1 VDTGPCPPVG
11 GHILRKALIV
21 AALMLAATAH
31 TASADM
37 SSAQLQGTV
46 PVATTNSQPT
56 PLQLWRSRV
65 RAHRVAAVRYAASL
79 GVRIHPGRIEMSTT
93 GIPYLQWMSLRWRHR
108 ANALLAVRSRRF
120 PALLCIHH
128 YEGSWV
134 AYSPAGYYGGFQMSL
149 TFMRHWGA
157 DKLAKYG
164 GRDARYWSAADQ
176 MAVASRA
183 VAHLG
188 YSPWPNTAAI
198 CGLY

>member
-1 VDTGPCPPVG
+1 
-11 GHILRKALIV
+11 
-21 AALMLAATAH
+21 MLAATTH
-31 TASADM
+31 TASAET
-37 SSAQLQGTV
+37 SSQLQGTV
-46 PVATTNSQPT
+46 PVATSTSKQT
-56 PLQLWRSRV
+56 TLQLWRGRV
-65 RAHRVAAVRYAASL
+65 RAHRVQAVRYAASL
-79 GVRIHPGRIEMSTT
+79 GVLLRPGRIEMHTT
-93 GIPYLQWMSLRWRHR
+93 SIPYLQWMAARWRAR
-108 ANALLAVRSRRF
+108 ANGLLAVRSRRF

-176 MAVASRA
+176 LAVASRA

-188 YSPWPNTAAI
+188 YSPWPNTAAAG
-198 CGLY
+198 GLY

>member
-1 VDTGPCPPVG
+1 
-11 GHILRKALIV
+11 
-21 AALMLAATAH
+21 MLAATTH
-31 TASADM
+31 TASAET
-37 SSAQLQGTV
+37 SSQLQGTV
-46 PVATTNSQPT
+46 PVATSTSKQT
-56 PLQLWRSRV
+56 TLQLWRGRV
-65 RAHRVAAVRYAASL
+65 RAHRVQAVRYAASL
-79 GVRIHPGRIEMSTT
+79 GVLLRPGRIEMHTT
-93 GIPYLQWMSLRWRHR
+93 SIPYLQWMAARWRAR
-108 ANALLAVRSRRF
+108 ANGLLAVRSRRF

-176 MAVASRA
+176 LAVASRA

-188 YSPWPNTAAI
+188 YSPWPNTAAA
-198 CGLY
+198 CGRD